1 MIERRI
7 NRLPKNEQIFNNSR
21 ATCQNTKDNTNFKH
35 TLNYTEKNLNK
46 KRINW
51 PRITIYLIPPS
62 ANP

>member
-46 KRINW
+46 KRIN
-51 PRITIYLIPPS
+51 
-62 ANP
+62 